1 MCRGER
7 IGNSFISG
15 ELIRI
20 EVGISNLFTER
31 GGGHVY
37 GGNVM
42 CNIFFFMSEFL
53 PFALSYALSY
63 MTISSELT
71 FVHLSITAVLMTT

>member
-20 EVGISNLFTER
+20 EVRISNLFTER
-31 GGGHVY
+31 GGMFMEAISCV
-37 GGNVM
+37 
-42 CNIFFFMSEFL
+42 IFFFMSEFL
-53 PFALSYALSY
+53 PFALSFALSY

>member
-31 GGGHVY
+31 GGMFMEAISCV
-37 GGNVM
+37 
-42 CNIFFFMSEFL
+42 IFFFFMSEFL

>member
-1 MCRGER
+1 MFMEA
-7 IGNSFISG
+7 ISC
-15 ELIRI
+15 
-20 EVGISNLFTER
+20 V
-31 GGGHVY
+31 
-37 GGNVM
+37 
-42 CNIFFFMSEFL
+42 IFFFMSEFL

>member
-20 EVGISNLFTER
+20 EVGISNLFTEK
-31 GGGHVY
+31 GGGGMFMEAISCV
-37 GGNVM
+37 
-42 CNIFFFMSEFL
+42 IFFFYVRVL
-53 PFALSYALSY
+53 
-63 MTISSELT
+63 TIFYHMLYHT
-71 FVHLSITAVLMTT
+71 

>member
-31 GGGHVY
+31 GGMFMEAMSCV
-37 GGNVM
+37 
-42 CNIFFFMSEFL
+42 IFFFMSEFL
-53 PFALSYALSY
+53 PFALSY

>member
-31 GGGHVY
+31 GGMFMEAISCV
-37 GGNVM
+37 
-42 CNIFFFMSEFL
+42 IFFFISEFL

>member
-1 MCRGER
+1 MEAMSC
-7 IGNSFISG
+7 
-15 ELIRI
+15 
-20 EVGISNLFTER
+20 V
-31 GGGHVY
+31 
-37 GGNVM
+37 
-42 CNIFFFMSEFL
+42 IFFFYAEFL

>member
-1 MCRGER
+1 MCVGGER

-20 EVGISNLFTER
+20 EVGISNLFIER
-31 GGGHVY
+31 GGMFMEAISCV
-37 GGNVM
+37 
-42 CNIFFFMSEFL
+42 IFFFMSE
-53 PFALSYALSY
+53 LSYALSY

>member
-15 ELIRI
+15 EVIRI

-31 GGGHVY
+31 GGMFMEAISCV
-37 GGNVM
+37 
-42 CNIFFFMSEFL
+42 IFFFMSEFL

>member
-31 GGGHVY
+31 GGGMFMEAISCV
-37 GGNVM
+37 
-42 CNIFFFMSEFL
+42 IFFFISEFL

>member
-31 GGGHVY
+31 GGMFMEAF
-37 GGNVM
+37 M
-42 CNIFFFMSEFL
+42 CNFFFMSEFL

-71 FVHLSITAVLMTT
+71 FVHLSITAVLMST

>member
-1 MCRGER
+1 MSGGER

-31 GGGHVY
+31 GGMFMEAMSCV
-37 GGNVM
+37 
-42 CNIFFFMSEFL
+42 IFFFYAEFL

>member
-1 MCRGER
+1 MSGER

-31 GGGHVY
+31 GGMFMEAMSCV
-37 GGNVM
+37 
-42 CNIFFFMSEFL
+42 IFFFMSEFL

>member
-20 EVGISNLFTER
+20 EVGISHLFTER
-31 GGGHVY
+31 GDMFMEAISCV
-37 GGNVM
+37 
-42 CNIFFFMSEFL
+42 IFFFMSEFL